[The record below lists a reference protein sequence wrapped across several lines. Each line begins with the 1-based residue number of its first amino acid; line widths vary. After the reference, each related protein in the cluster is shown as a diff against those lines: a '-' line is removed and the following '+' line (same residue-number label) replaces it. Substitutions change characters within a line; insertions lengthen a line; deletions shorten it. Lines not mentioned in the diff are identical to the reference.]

1 MTNLK
6 NTSIEQQINIQR
18 IKNDIYLISEPG
30 RNRHNTL
37 MTFLMGI
44 FFSFFS
50 IMTFTWA
57 LTNGDFLWIV
67 TLIFSSFSLFIFLQ
81 SAFLKVRK
89 LECKIIKDKVYVRR
103 SLFNVELYTLESK
116 LTHTKQIEMKF
127 IENTSSSTTGKTVKL
142 MDIQANLNIEGVY
155 KKVTLAEGIQ
165 GTDAAEALKNLIFTI
180 IIANHDSL
188 EGELEAL

>member
-6 NTSIEQQINIQR
+6 NTNIEQQINIQR
-18 IKNDIYLISEPG
+18 IKNDIYLISEPN
-30 RNRHNTL
+30 RNGHNTM
-37 MTFLMGI
+37 MTFLMGV

-57 LTNGDFLWIV
+57 LTDGDFLWIV
-67 TLIFSSFSLFIFLQ
+67 TLILSSFSLFIFLQ

-103 SLFNVELYTLESK
+103 SLFNFELYTLESK
-116 LTHTKQIEMKF
+116 LTRTKQIEMKF

-142 MDIQANLNIEGVY
+142 IDIQANLNIEGVY

>member
-6 NTSIEQQINIQR
+6 NTNIEQQINIQR
-18 IKNDIYLISEPG
+18 IKNDIYLISEPN
-30 RNRHNTL
+30 RNGHNTL
-37 MTFLMGI
+37 MTFLMGV

-57 LTNGDFLWIV
+57 LTDGDFLWIV
-67 TLIFSSFSLFIFLQ
+67 TLILSSFSLFIFLQ

-103 SLFNVELYTLESK
+103 SLFNFELYTLESK

-142 MDIQANLNIEGVY
+142 IDIQANLNIEGVY

-165 GTDAAEALKNLIFTI
+165 STDAAEALKNLIFTI

>member
-6 NTSIEQQINIQR
+6 NTNIEQQINIQR
-18 IKNDIYLISEPG
+18 IKNDIYLISEPN
-30 RNRHNTL
+30 RNGHNTL
-37 MTFLMGI
+37 MTFLMGV

-57 LTNGDFLWIV
+57 LTDGDFLWIV
-67 TLIFSSFSLFIFLQ
+67 TLILSSFSLFIFLQ

-103 SLFNVELYTLESK
+103 SLFNFELYTLESK

-127 IENTSSSTTGKTVKL
+127 
-142 MDIQANLNIEGVY
+142 
-155 KKVTLAEGIQ
+155 
-165 GTDAAEALKNLIFTI
+165 
-180 IIANHDSL
+180 
-188 EGELEAL
+188 